1 MSEVSVIKGA
11 RDLRRAFNAAL
22 ARIIDSGEFLE
33 IKNRTGMNEVIACIT
48 CAPDSTQSV
57 FPMKDSLTGRMVD
70 IINVMLIVVYSLC
83 RSKSWLLQD
92 FVTSICLLVTT
103 LPILQSDSGLSIS
116 EPLSPGLM
124 LSIKPIFRSSGI
136 CSVVHQLLW
145 ILFVRESWI

>member
-70 IINVMLIVVYSLC
+70 IINVMLIC
-83 RSKSWLLQD
+83 R
-92 FVTSICLLVTT
+92 
-103 LPILQSDSGLSIS
+103 
-116 EPLSPGLM
+116 
-124 LSIKPIFRSSGI
+124 
-136 CSVVHQLLW
+136 
-145 ILFVRESWI
+145 LFIV

>member
-33 IKNRTGMNEVIACIT
+33 IKNRTGMDEVIACIT

-70 IINVMLIVVYSLC
+70 IIDVMPIVDVHFVEARIGCCWTSLHRYAC
-83 RSKSWLLQD
+83 R
-92 FVTSICLLVTT
+92 
-103 LPILQSDSGLSIS
+103 
-116 EPLSPGLM
+116 
-124 LSIKPIFRSSGI
+124 
-136 CSVVHQLLW
+136 
-145 ILFVRESWI
+145 

>member
-103 LPILQSDSGLSIS
+103 LPILQ
-116 EPLSPGLM
+116 
-124 LSIKPIFRSSGI
+124 
-136 CSVVHQLLW
+136 
-145 ILFVRESWI
+145 

>member
-33 IKNRTGMNEVIACIT
+33 IKNRTGMDEVIACIT

-70 IINVMLIVVYSLC
+70 IIDVMPIVVCSFC
-83 RSKSWLLQD
+83 RSKNWLLLD
-92 FVTSICLLVTT
+92 FVTSICLQVTT
-103 LPILQSDSGLSIS
+103 LLTLQSDSGLSIC
-116 EPLSPGLM
+116 EPLSPRSM
-124 LSIKPIFRSSGI
+124 PSIKPISRSSGI
-136 CSVVHQLLW
+136 CSVVRLLLW
-145 ILFVRESWI
+145 ILFVRESRI